1 MLLVAVTLPV
11 TSASYRRSFS
21 KMKLVK
27 TFTTNSMTS
36 SGVTEGGQGCAPPP
50 PRQAKYKKWAS
61 LLACISV
68 FSNLWNLV
76 GFCV

>member
-1 MLLVAVTLPV
+1 
-11 TSASYRRSFS
+11 
-21 KMKLVK
+21 
-27 TFTTNSMTS
+27 MTS

-50 PRQAKYKKWAS
+50 PWQAKYKKWAS